1 MESQSAAKLYKPST
15 LDDKLIGKT
24 FNNIEVL
31 SLSHVEKSRRFYN
44 IKCLRCNTSSYMRS
58 DRFTGVQ
65 KLNTCKNCRQE
76 NAILIS
82 KKRATPESVYS
93 SLYAHYKKAATNRSI
108 TFLISLE
115 EFKNIIAKNCYYCG
129 SEPNLSGTSKRYNK
143 TDIQVKHNG
152 VDRVDNSIGY
162 IPDNCVPC
170 CKFCN
175 HMKRDYSKV
184 DFLSHIKKIYVYN
197 EGSTT
202 IPEGSTLQA
211 NGNGNRRVLNREHD
225 IV

>member
-1 MESQSAAKLYKPST
+1 MKSQSAAKLYKQSA

-24 FNNIEVL
+24 FNNIKVL

-58 DRFTGVQ
+58 DRFTGTQ
-65 KLNTCKNCRQE
+65 KLNTCRNCRQE
-76 NAILIS
+76 NAILTS

-93 SLYAHYKKAATNRSI
+93 SLYAHYKKGAITRSI

-129 SEPNLSGTSKRYNK
+129 SEPKLSGTSKRYNK
-143 TDIQVKHNG
+143 THIQVKHNG
-152 VDRVDNSIGY
+152 VDRVDNSMGY
-162 IPDNCVPC
+162 TLDNCVPC
-170 CKFCN
+170 CNFCN

-202 IPEGSTLQA
+202 IPEGSTSQA
-211 NGNGNRRVLNREHD
+211 NGDGNRRVLNGEHD